1 MWQKIKELFGDR
13 KNQWRYFRWLISLSK
28 PFAWQIIFII
38 FLRCAIA
45 GVGIVS
51 AAINKNIVDWAQDA
65 FRFKM
70 FIAISVGC
78 TVISLAASVF
88 FSILSTYV
96 SEKYS
101 CYVRTRLYNHIM
113 KSLWVER
120 GRHHSEDFMTRLT
133 NDISVVANGI
143 MDIVATAI
151 ATILQFIMA
160 FGLLWHYDSSLAVVG
175 LATAP
180 VIAIVAVVLAG
191 KLGTLHK
198 QIQEAEA
205 KYRIFIQEQFNLTDT
220 VKVFEQEQFGADEFV
235 RLQEARMKL
244 IRKRNYTKVIASAI
258 ISAVF
263 SGTYLFAFC
272 TGAMKI
278 NAGVITFGTMT
289 AFLSLIHQ
297 VQTPMYRLANLL
309 PQGVAILASAG
320 RLMKITGMK
329 TEKKE
334 KISDGLSGN
343 VGLRAEKLCLSYGE
357 ALIVDGLD
365 MEIKPGEL
373 VMVKGSS
380 GVGKTTLIRSILGFI
395 SPNGGKLVFFDESGR
410 EIPCSPSTREYIS
423 YVPQGN
429 TLFSGTIADNLRMG
443 KRDATREEMQ
453 HALEIASAWEFVSSL
468 TNGLDTVIG
477 ERGLGFSEGQA
488 QRIAIARAF
497 LKPAGIIIM
506 DEATSA
512 LDVETEEKILAV
524 LKDKLCGKSCL
535 FVSHRESVSRVSD
548 KVITV
553 KNKVED

>member
-1 MWQKIKELFGDR
+1 MLQKIKEFLSDR
-13 KNQWRYFRWLISLSK
+13 KNQWKYFRWLLSISR
-28 PFAWQIIFII
+28 PFSGQIIFIVL
-38 FLRCAIA
+38 LRCLIA
-45 GVGIVS
+45 GIGIVS
-51 AAINKNIVDWAQDA
+51 AAVNKNIVDWASSEFQ
-65 FRFKM
+65 FKV
-70 FIAISVGC
+70 FIGISIGC
-78 TVISLAASVF
+78 TVLSLAASVL
-88 FSILSTYV
+88 FSILSTYI

-101 CYVRTRLYNHIM
+101 CHVRTRLYNHIM
-113 KSLWVER
+113 KSLWSER

-160 FGLLWHYDSSLAVVG
+160 FSLLWHYDASLAVVG
-175 LATAP
+175 LATGP
-180 VIAIVAVVLAG
+180 VIAVVAVVLAG
-191 KLGTLHK
+191 KLGSLHK

-220 VKVFEQEQFGADEFV
+220 VKVFEQEKRGEDEFV
-235 RLQEARMKL
+235 RLQEVRMKL
-244 IRKRNYTKVIASAI
+244 IRRRNVTKVCASAI

-278 NAGVITFGTMT
+278 SAGIITFGTMT
-289 AFLSLIHQ
+289 AFLSLISQ

-309 PQGVAILASAG
+309 PQAVAILASSG
-320 RLMKITGMK
+320 RLMTVTTMK

-334 KISDGLSGN
+334 AIQEGLSG
-343 VGLRAEKLCLSYGE
+343 VIGLRAENLSLSYGE
-357 ALIVDGLD
+357 TVIVDGLD
-365 MEIKPGEL
+365 MDIKPGEL

-380 GVGKTTLIRSILGFI
+380 GVGKTTLLRSVLGFI
-395 SPNGGKLVFFDESGR
+395 SPYKGSLEFYDERGKSA
-410 EIPCSPSTREYIS
+410 PCSPATREYIS

-429 TLFSGTIADNLRMG
+429 TLFSGTIAENLRVG
-443 KRDATREEMQ
+443 NPDATEEEMEK
-453 HALEIASAWEFVSSL
+453 ALEIASALEFVKSL
-468 TNGLDTVIG
+468 PNGVNTVIG

-497 LKPAGIIIM
+497 LKPAGIMIM

-512 LDVETEEKILAV
+512 LDIETEEKILGV
-524 LKDKLCGKSCL
+524 LKGKLSGKSCL
-535 FVSHRESVSRVSD
+535 FVSHRESVAKIAD

>member
-1 MWQKIKELFGDR
+1 MWKKIKELFSDR
-13 KNQWRYFRWLISLSK
+13 KNQWKYFRWLVSLSK
-28 PFAWQIIFII
+28 PFLKQIIFII
-38 FLRCAIA
+38 LLRCAIA
-45 GVGIVS
+45 GVGILS
-51 AAINKNIVDWAQDA
+51 AAVNKNIVDWAKDEFQ
-65 FRFKM
+65 FKL
-70 FIAISVGC
+70 FIGISIGC
-78 TVISLAASVF
+78 TVISLGASVF

-120 GRHHSEDFMTRLT
+120 GAHHSEDFMTRLT

-151 ATILQFIMA
+151 ATLLQFFMA
-160 FGLLWHYDSSLAVVG
+160 FALLWHYDSSLAVVG
-175 LATAP
+175 LATGP
-180 VIAIVAVVLAG
+180 VIAVVAVVLAG
-191 KLGTLHK
+191 KLSTLHK
-198 QIQEAEA
+198 KIQEAEA
-205 KYRIFIQEQFNLTDT
+205 NYRIFIQEQFNLTDT
-220 VKVFEQEQFGADEFV
+220 VKVFEQEKYGEDEFV
-235 RLQEARMKL
+235 RLQEERMKL
-244 IRKRNYTKVIASAI
+244 IRKRNYTKVCASGI

-278 NAGVITFGTMT
+278 NAGLITFGTMT

-320 RLMKITGMK
+320 RLMKITTMR
-329 TEKKE
+329 TENKE
-334 KISDGLSGN
+334 KIASGLSGN

-357 ALIVDGLD
+357 KAIVDGLD

-380 GVGKTTLIRSILGFI
+380 GVGKTTLLRCVLGFI
-395 SPNGGKLVFFDESGR
+395 SPKSGNLVFYDESGK

-429 TLFSGTIADNLRMG
+429 TLFSGTIAENLCVG
-443 KRDATREEMQ
+443 KRDATHEEMQ
-453 HALEIASAWEFVSSL
+453 QALEIASAWEFVKSL
-468 TNGLDTVIG
+468 PKGLETNIG

-512 LDVETEEKILAV
+512 LDIATEEKILSV
-524 LKDKLCGKSCL
+524 LKDGLQGKSCL
-535 FVSHRESVSRVSD
+535 FVSHRESVSKVAD

-553 KNKVED
+553 KNNIED

>member
-13 KNQWRYFRWLISLSK
+13 KNQMKYFRWLISLSK
-28 PFAWQIIFII
+28 PFGWQILFII
-38 FLRCAIA
+38 LLRCFIA
-45 GVGIVS
+45 GIGIVS
-51 AAINKNIVDWAQDA
+51 AVINQNIVDRASSA
-65 FRFKM
+65 FEFKM
-70 FIAISVGC
+70 FVGISIAC
-78 TVISLAASVF
+78 TVLSLGASVF

-101 CYVRTRLYNHIM
+101 CYVRTRLYNHIL

-120 GRHHSEDFMTRLT
+120 GAHHSEDFMTRLT

-160 FGLLWHYDSSLAVVG
+160 FAVLWNYESSLAIVG
-175 LATAP
+175 IATAP
-180 VIAIVAVVLAG
+180 VIVVVAVVLAG

-205 KYRIFIQEQFNLTDT
+205 KYRIFLQEQFNLTDT
-220 VKVFEQEQFGADEFV
+220 VKVFEQEKFGEETFGE
-235 RLQEARMKL
+235 LQEKRMKL
-244 IRKRNYTKVIASAI
+244 IRKRNYTKVTASAI

-272 TGAMKI
+272 VGALKVSSDAI
-278 NAGVITFGTMT
+278 SIGAMT

-309 PQGVAILASAG
+309 PQMVAILASSG
-320 RLMKITGMK
+320 RLMKITTMK
-329 TEKKE
+329 TEEKKPIE
-334 KISDGLSGN
+334 NGLSGK
-343 VGLRAEKLCLSYGE
+343 VGIKAEGLCLSYGDKN
-357 ALIVDGLD
+357 IVESLEID
-365 MEIKPGEL
+365 IKPGEL
-373 VMVKGSS
+373 AMVKGSS
-380 GVGKTTLIRSILGFI
+380 GVGKTTLLRCILGFI
-395 SPNGGKLVFFDESGR
+395 SPAEGQIYFYDNDGR
-410 EIPCSPSTREYIS
+410 EAPCSPSTREYIS

-429 TLFSGTIADNLRMG
+429 TLFSGTIADNLRVG
-443 KRDATREEMQ
+443 KRDATEEEMKT
-453 HALEIASAWEFVSSL
+453 ALQVASAWDFVSSL
-468 TNGLDTVIG
+468 PQGLDTPIG

-488 QRIAIARAF
+488 QRIAIARAL

-512 LDVETEEKILAV
+512 LDITTEEKILSV
-524 LKDKLCGKSCL
+524 LKDNLFGKSCL
-535 FVSHRESVSRVSD
+535 FVSHRESVAKIAD
-548 KVITV
+548 KIITV